1 MSEPIQIYL
10 NPFKTTGTGTWF
22 KFAKMFKIKK
32 LCGKLSSRRKKKK
45 KNYVMKQKFSTF
57 ACLFRQTYK
66 DPVRIRPKHLVI
78 RYN

>member
-32 LCGKLSSRRKKKK
+32 LCGKLSSRRKKRKK
-45 KNYVMKQKFSTF
+45 LCYEEKFSTF

>member
-10 NPFKTTGTGTWF
+10 NPFKTTGTETWF

-45 KNYVMKQKFSTF
+45 KIM
-57 ACLFRQTYK
+57 L
-66 DPVRIRPKHLVI
+66 
-78 RYN
+78 